1 MNRATTMKLAVPT
14 FPLTLTLTLSHEGR
28 GDNNKV
34 TPQVEKLAI
43 AMRGEMTPA
52 EAMEAVALKDR
63 MHFATDYLQP
73 ALASGLV
80 EMTLPDKPRS
90 GNQRYRLTARG
101 RALVEMFVRRG
112 TKPDV

>member
-1 MNRATTMKLAVPT
+1 
-14 FPLTLTLTLSHEGR
+14 
-28 GDNNKV
+28 
-34 TPQVEKLAI
+34 
-43 AMRGEMTPA
+43 MRGEMTPA

-90 GNQRYRLTARG
+90 GNQRYRLTERG
-101 RALVEMFVRRG
+101 RAFVENLAGRG
-112 TKPDV
+112 STPDE